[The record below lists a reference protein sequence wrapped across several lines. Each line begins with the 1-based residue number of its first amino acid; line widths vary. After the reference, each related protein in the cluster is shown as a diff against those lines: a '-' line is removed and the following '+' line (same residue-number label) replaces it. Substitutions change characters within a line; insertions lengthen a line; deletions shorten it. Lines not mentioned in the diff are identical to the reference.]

1 MSLKEVVSL
10 AQPPQTS
17 MAGFP
22 GMTDAHTFSLDWQVR
37 FSRPMS
43 YSEMRILLLNFF
55 FRAMCIAK
63 LLLFLMEVKQPN

>member
-10 AQPPQTS
+10 AQPPKTS

-37 FSRPMS
+37 YKRLMS
-43 YSEMRILLLNFF
+43 HSEMTIFLLNLFC
-55 FRAMCIAK
+55 RAMCIAK
-63 LLLFLMEVKQPN
+63 LLLLLMGVKQPN